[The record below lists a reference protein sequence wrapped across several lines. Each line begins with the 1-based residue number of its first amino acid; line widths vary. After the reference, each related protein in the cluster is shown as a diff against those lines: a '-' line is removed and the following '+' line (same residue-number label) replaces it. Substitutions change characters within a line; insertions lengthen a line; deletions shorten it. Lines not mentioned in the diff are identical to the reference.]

1 VCGSKWIRWCHAVA
15 RWLVKKGESAT
26 RPVARRAATVQVRLS
41 AAGLARVAV
50 MYRGEGGKT
59 SGSVP
64 KTTKQMLAIS
74 PAQQQHRQ
82 YFEQTHGWG
91 ASRQR
96 RYRENKAIHFA
107 FTEERER
114 SSWSVRVSYWL
125 QICSVRFFIRCK
137 TYIARVSYWM
147 LCRAPTHKRAISW
160 EEGWNLTS
168 GGSCARCRQ
177 ASKPCCRWQA
187 RIAVFLFPST
197 FLNRHRFFNSASL
210 YNRDLEQK
218 HDTQIA
224 VWSINASGRY
234 SASAK
239 QGHTY
244 GRVFR
249 AAVGN
254 LRIRPADSLQIV
266 VTVRPA

>member
-1 VCGSKWIRWCHAVA
+1 M
-15 RWLVKKGESAT
+15 
-26 RPVARRAATVQVRLS
+26 LS
-41 AAGLARVAV
+41 
-50 MYRGEGGKT
+50 
-59 SGSVP
+59 
-64 KTTKQMLAIS
+64 
-74 PAQQQHRQ
+74 
-82 YFEQTHGWG
+82 
-91 ASRQR
+91 
-96 RYRENKAIHFA
+96 
-107 FTEERER
+107 
-114 SSWSVRVSYWL
+114 
-125 QICSVRFFIRCK
+125 
-137 TYIARVSYWM
+137 
-147 LCRAPTHKRAISW
+147 RAPTHKRAISW

-224 VWSINASGRY
+224 VWSINASSRY

-239 QGHTY
+239 QGHTH

-266 VTVRPA
+266 VTVRPAQGYYTSWIRHFCYSCIVYLCRTSYEKPHSAIHALYFLFSVFFMNCENQELIWKF